1 MFFTGGIFL
10 SYFFIVD
17 GNLLNQFTMIPNVAC
32 KKTTGRLA
40 YSNITVEYF
49 LNNMMKNGRIKSEAY
64 LDTDPYKHYFV
75 ENDGGFEWCSAPVEG
90 YIQKP
95 GSTLYARKRGSIQF

>member
-1 MFFTGGIFL
+1 
-10 SYFFIVD
+10 
-17 GNLLNQFTMIPNVAC
+17 MIPNVAC

-49 LNNMMKNGRIKSEAY
+49 LNNMMSKVY
-64 LDTDPYKHYFV
+64 LDLEPYKHYFV

-95 GSTLYARKRGSIQF
+95 GSKLYARKRGSIQF